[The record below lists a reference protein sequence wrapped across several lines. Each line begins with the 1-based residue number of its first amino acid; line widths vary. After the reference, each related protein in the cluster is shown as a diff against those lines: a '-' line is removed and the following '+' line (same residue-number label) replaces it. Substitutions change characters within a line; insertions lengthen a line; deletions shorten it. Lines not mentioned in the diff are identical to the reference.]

1 MKKVV
6 LASLLAC
13 AVLTL
18 GLTTAYAQTP
28 VQLGSQAAPV
38 QMPDAEYTVYNNAM
52 TQTNLKAKASGDRGL
67 PDQVPELSRRSRRTG
82 DTDDR
87 IQSVPARS
95 AKTLDAADRI
105 LQLDPT
111 NLRALYLRGA
121 ISQGKR
127 RLGD

>member
-52 TQTNLKAKASGDRGL
+52 TQTNLQAKAAAIEDYLTKYPNSSVK
-67 PDQVPELSRRSRRTG
+67 Q
-82 DTDDR
+82 DTL
-87 IQSVPARS
+87 V
-95 AKTLDAADRI
+95 TLMTA
-105 LQLDPT
+105 
-111 NLRALYLRGA
+111 Y
-121 ISQGKR
+121 SQFNR
-127 RLGD
+127 